1 MNQGGTTKD
10 FLSSLS
16 GERFL
21 FVNKGGTMKNWSF
34 EELMARGSIEN
45 VVVKEDFLARLRAG
59 DKLKIYQGF
68 DPTSPHL
75 HIGHM
80 VGLRVLRWFQLHG
93 HQVIFL
99 IGDGTGLV
107 GDPSGRSK
115 KRDLLTSAIVKKNI
129 VTYKKQVGNI
139 LDFTTKQNPA
149 KVLRNSKWLL
159 SMSLGDMLGLMSK
172 ITIQRLLERDMF
184 QERLKKGDP
193 LFYIETIYPLLQG
206 YDAAMKVDAELGGS
220 DQFFNMM
227 IGRDLV
233 RDYLRKDKFV
243 LTTPLIPGLDG
254 ETMSKTRG
262 NTVDLDAPPFEM
274 FDKIMLLRD
283 DMIVMYTK
291 LLTDTPLDEI
301 PQIEREVQRDP
312 IAAKERLAFT
322 IVSTLH
328 DKEQAAAAQREFNRV
343 RRKGEMPEEMP
354 TVKLARAQ
362 FPASQLSAVDL
373 LVATNPPMLS
383 SRGEAKRM
391 IEQLGV
397 QFFDGAKIDKID
409 MRWAPEELDGK
420 VIQIGKKRF
429 FRVQIV

>member
-1 MNQGGTTKD
+1 
-10 FLSSLS
+10 
-16 GERFL
+16 
-21 FVNKGGTMKNWSF
+21 MKNWSF

-45 VVVKEDFLARLRAG
+45 IVVKEDFLARLKAG

-115 KRDLLTSAIVKKNI
+115 KRDLLTAAIVKKNI
-129 VTYKKQVGNI
+129 ATYKKQVGNI
-139 LDFTTKQNPA
+139 LDFETKQNPA

-159 SMSLGDMLGLMSK
+159 SMTLGDMLGLMSK

-206 YDAAMKVDAELGGS
+206 YDSVAMKVDAELGGS
-220 DQFFNMM
+220 DQFFNML

-233 RDYLRKDKFV
+233 RDYLGKDKFV
-243 LTTPLIPGLDG
+243 LTTPLAPGFDG

-283 DMIVMYTK
+283 DMIVLYTK

-301 PQIEREVQRDP
+301 PQVEREVQRDP

-322 IVSTLH
+322 IVSTLY

-343 RRKGEMPEEMP
+343 RRKGEMPAEMP
-354 TVKLARAQ
+354 IAKLSRAQ
-362 FPASQLSAVDL
+362 FPTGQLSAVDL

-383 SRGEAKRM
+383 SRSEAKRM

-397 QFFDGAKIDKID
+397 QFFNGAKIDKID
-409 MRWAPEELDGK
+409 WRWSPEELDGK

-429 FRVQIV
+429 FRVQVV

>member
-1 MNQGGTTKD
+1 
-10 FLSSLS
+10 
-16 GERFL
+16 
-21 FVNKGGTMKNWSF
+21 MKNWSF
-34 EELMARGSIEN
+34 EELMMRGSIET
-45 VVVKEDFLARLRAG
+45 VVVKEDFLARLKSG

-93 HQVIFL
+93 HHVIFL

-115 KRDLLTSAIVKKNI
+115 KRDWLTPAIVKQNRA
-129 VTYKKQVGNI
+129 TYKKQAGKI
-139 LDFTTKQNPA
+139 LDFETKRNPA
-149 KVLRNSKWLL
+149 QVLRNSNWLL

-193 LFYIETIYPLLQG
+193 LFYVETIYPLLQG
-206 YDAAMKVDAELGGS
+206 YDSVAMQVDAELGAS

-227 IGRDLV
+227 VGRDLV
-233 RDYLRKDKFV
+233 RDYLGKDKHV
-243 LTTPLIPGLDG
+243 LTTPLVPGFDG

-283 DMIVMYTK
+283 DMIVLYTK

-301 PQIEREVQRDP
+301 PLIERGVQRDP

-328 DKEQAAAAQREFNRV
+328 DEKQAAAAQREFNRV

-354 TVKLARAQ
+354 IAKLSRAQ
-362 FPASQLSAVDL
+362 FPTGQLSAVDL

-397 QFFDGAKIDKID
+397 QFFNGAKIDQID
-409 MRWAPEELDGK
+409 LRWSPDELDGK
-420 VIQIGKKRF
+420 VIQLGKKRF
-429 FRVQIV
+429 FRVQVV

>member
-1 MNQGGTTKD
+1 
-10 FLSSLS
+10 
-16 GERFL
+16 
-21 FVNKGGTMKNWSF
+21 MKNWSF

-45 VVVKEDFLARLRAG
+45 VVVKEDFLARINAG
-59 DKLKIYQGF
+59 NKLKIYQGF

-115 KRDLLTSAIVKKNI
+115 KRDLLTSAIVKRNI
-129 VTYKKQVGNI
+129 ATYKKQVGNI
-139 LDFTTKQNPA
+139 LDFEAKQNPA

-159 SMSLGDMLGLMSK
+159 SMTLGDMLGLMSK

-206 YDAAMKVDAELGGS
+206 YDSVAMKVDAELGGS

-233 RDYLRKDKFV
+233 RDYLGKDKFV
-243 LTTPLIPGLDG
+243 LTTPLAPGFDG

-343 RRKGEMPEEMP
+343 RRQGEMPAEMP

-362 FPASQLSAVDL
+362 FPAGQLSAVDL

-397 QFFDGAKIDKID
+397 QFFDSAKIDKID
-409 MRWAPEELDGK
+409 LHWSPEELDGK

-429 FRVQIV
+429 FRVQVV

>member
-1 MNQGGTTKD
+1 
-10 FLSSLS
+10 
-16 GERFL
+16 
-21 FVNKGGTMKNWSF
+21 MKNWSF
-34 EELMARGSIEN
+34 EEMMGRGSIEN
-45 VVVKEDFLARLRAG
+45 VVIKEDFLARIKTG

-115 KRDLLTSAIVKKNI
+115 KRDLLTPEIVKKNMA
-129 VTYKKQVGNI
+129 TYKKQAGKI
-139 LDFTTKQNPA
+139 LDFEAERNPA

-159 SMSLGDMLGLMSK
+159 SMTLGDIMGLMSK

-193 LFYIETIYPLLQG
+193 LFYVETIYPLMQG
-206 YDAAMKVDAELGGS
+206 YDSVAMKVDAELGAS

-227 IGRDLV
+227 VGRDLV
-233 RDYLRKDKFV
+233 RDYLGKDKYV
-243 LTTPLIPGLDG
+243 LTTPLVPGFDG

-262 NTVDLDAPPFEM
+262 NTVDLDAPPFVM
-274 FDKIMLLRD
+274 FDKIMQLRD
-283 DMIVMYTK
+283 NMIGLYTK
-291 LLTDTPLDEI
+291 LLTDTPTDEI
-301 PQIEREVQRDP
+301 SQVEHDVQRDP
-312 IAAKERLAFT
+312 VAAKERLALT
-322 IVSTLH
+322 IVTTLH
-328 DKEQAAAAQREFNRV
+328 DAKQAALAQEEFRRV
-343 RRKGEMPEEMP
+343 RRAGELPADMP
-354 TVKLARAQ
+354 TVVLKRAQ
-362 FPASQLSAVDL
+362 FADGQLGAVDL
-373 LVATNPPMLS
+373 LTATTPPMLA

-391 IEQLGV
+391 IEQLGA
-397 QFFDGAKIDKID
+397 QFFNGAKIDKLD
-409 MRWAPEELDGK
+409 LHWSPEELDGK

-429 FRVQIV
+429 FRISVA

>member
-1 MNQGGTTKD
+1 
-10 FLSSLS
+10 
-16 GERFL
+16 
-21 FVNKGGTMKNWSF
+21 MKNWSF
-34 EELMARGSIEN
+34 EELMARGAIEN
-45 VVVKEDFLARLRAG
+45 VVVKEDFLARINAG

-129 VTYKKQVGNI
+129 ATYKKQVGNI
-139 LDFTTKQNPA
+139 LDFETKQNPA

-159 SMSLGDMLGLMSK
+159 SMTLGDMLGLMSK

-206 YDAAMKVDAELGGS
+206 YDSVAMKVDAELGGS

-233 RDYLRKDKFV
+233 RDYLGKDKFV
-243 LTTPLIPGLDG
+243 LTTPLAPGFDG

-343 RRKGEMPEEMP
+343 RRKGEMPAEMP

-362 FPASQLSAVDL
+362 FPAGQLSAVDL

-397 QFFDGAKIDKID
+397 QFFDSVKIDKID
-409 MRWAPEELDGK
+409 LHWSPEELDDK

-429 FRVQIV
+429 FRVQVV